1 MAFLLH
7 RNIIRFKFQN
17 FEFCIFKI
25 FNENF
30 RGFFKMNTVEE
41 QNLQPN

>member
-1 MAFLLH
+1 MAFLPQ
-7 RNIIRFKFQN
+7 RNILRFKFKN

-25 FNENF
+25 FNEYV